1 MGVQLHTHLHMIFD
15 WNTEKNLILQ
25 KQRGISFEQ
34 IVVAIADGA
43 VLDILEHPN
52 KEKYKNQ
59 YLIIV
64 NMFNYAYI
72 VPAVIKGETWFL
84 KTIFPS
90 RKYTKKY
97 LGAANE

>member
-1 MGVQLHTHLHMIFD
+1 MIFD
-15 WNTEKNLILQ
+15 WNKEKNRILQ
-25 KQRGISFEQ
+25 KQRTISFEQ
-34 IVVAIADGA
+34 IVVAISDGA

-64 NMFNYAYI
+64 NIANYAYV
-72 VPAVIKGETWFL
+72 VPTVIDGEVYFF
-84 KTIFPS
+84 KTLFPS

-97 LGAANE
+97 LGGVNNE